1 MLSIKYLEDRDEIE
15 LMVEALSKGVGMR
28 RLLLTIAM
36 TVLPWAVAQAQIPGK
51 QMVSGQV
58 WPMLVQVNPTSPVG
72 PWCFVGRG
80 LSMFE
85 ASADGSDAVISLP
98 EVFYFDGAAYYQLSG
113 QTNLSFATPTSGHIK
128 FKYAPEY
135 PNLVTFPAFSNYT
148 EAQAEAP
155 NLTLVNF
162 SVAFTNGTNSSNCTL
177 PVKIKYQMK

>member
-1 MLSIKYLEDRDEIE
+1 
-15 LMVEALSKGVGMR
+15 MVEALSKGARMR

-36 TVLPWAVAQAQIPGK
+36 TLLPWAVAQAQIPGK

-58 WPMLVQVNPTSPVG
+58 WPMLVQVNPTSSVG

-80 LSMFE
+80 LSIFE
-85 ASADGSDAVISLP
+85 ASADGSQAVISLP
-98 EVFYFDGAAYYQLSG
+98 EVFYFDGAAYYQLGG
-113 QTNLSFATPTSGHIK
+113 QTHLNFTTPTSGHLR

-135 PNLVTFPAFSNYT
+135 PAAVTLPAFSNYT

-162 SVAFTNGTNSSNCTL
+162 SLSFTNGTNSSNCTL
-177 PVKIKYQMK
+177 PVKIKYEME

>member
-1 MLSIKYLEDRDEIE
+1 
-15 LMVEALSKGVGMR
+15 MVEALSKGVGMR

-58 WPMLVQVNPTSPVG
+58 WPMLVQVDPTNSVG
-72 PWCFVGRG
+72 AWCFVGRG
-80 LSMFE
+80 LSIFE

-128 FKYAPEY
+128 FRFASEY
-135 PNLVTFPAFSNYT
+135 PNVVTFPAFSSYS

-162 SVAFTNGTNSSNCTL
+162 LVNFTNGTNSSTCTL
-177 PVKIKYQMK
+177 PVKIKYQME